1 MLQKIFPK
9 NQSRLFFGVARRSIS
24 GRHYHRGEDPH
35 NPNFKDAA
43 EHMDYFSKEWKKSGE
58 EDHID
63 RAFYQ
68 SDQRTTWRTFIYIG
82 LGIMTF
88 IHISFKLSE
97 VNKRPSR
104 VENLKKFKNEDI
116 IIEDLERQLAK
127 EKTLLAQ
134 AQNFGQETG
143 PKIVTEQKND

>member
-9 NQSRLFFGVARRSIS
+9 NPSKLFFAVARRPIS

-35 NPNFKDAA
+35 NPAFKDAV

-88 IHISFKLSE
+88 VHISFKLSA
-97 VNKRPSR
+97 VYKRPAR
-104 VENLKKFKNEDI
+104 VESSGKFKNEDI
-116 IIEDLERQLAK
+116 IIEDLQRQLAK
-127 EKTLLAQ
+127 QKTLLAQ
-134 AQNFGQETG
+134 GQNFGAETAPVIG
-143 PKIVTEQKND
+143 SKEKI